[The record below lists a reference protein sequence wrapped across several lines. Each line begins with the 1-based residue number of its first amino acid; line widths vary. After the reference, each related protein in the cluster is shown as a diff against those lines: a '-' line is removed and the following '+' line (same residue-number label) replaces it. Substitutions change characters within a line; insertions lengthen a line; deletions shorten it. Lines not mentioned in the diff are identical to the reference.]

1 MVDLS
6 ITMLIYH
13 MDLHGGCVFHQATF
27 EKTMIPQGH
36 DMLGERLARL
46 ARLTGSTSIV
56 KSNDYLSNHLI
67 F

>member
-1 MVDLS
+1 
-6 ITMLIYH
+6 